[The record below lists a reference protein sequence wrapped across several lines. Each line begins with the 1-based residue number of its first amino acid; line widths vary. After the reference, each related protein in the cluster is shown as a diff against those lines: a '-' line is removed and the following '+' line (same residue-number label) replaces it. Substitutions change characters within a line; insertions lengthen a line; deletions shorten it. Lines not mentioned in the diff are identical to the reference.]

1 MTADP
6 LITRIE
12 AATEGSRELDCE
24 VMRALGWKCRGSAT
38 EIERVGLIDLFNWDD
53 PRGKAVGTL
62 RDNPLTTSLDAIT
75 REIEARGHYVSQISK
90 ENLRE
95 PYCAVVSFDVDEPK
109 DVVWSRAFTGEHN
122 NIVLALC
129 IALLN
134 EAIYAAK
141 VSNGSH
147 F

>member
-1 MTADP
+1 MAIDQNNADLIIRLETA
-6 LITRIE
+6 I
-12 AATEGSRELDCE
+12 EGSDDLD
-24 VMRALGWKCRGSAT
+24 VALLTALGWHDEGGIWWRRPV
-38 EIERVGLIDLFNWDD
+38 E
-53 PRGKAVGTL
+53 PREWQIA
-62 RDNPLTTSLDAIT
+62 PPITTSQDAIT

-95 PYCAVVSFDVDEPK
+95 PYCAVVSFDHDEPK